1 LKDRKVL
8 SEERIL
14 DSTIKDFESAI
25 AELETIVKTLEG
37 GDLALEKSLALFERG
52 VQLSRFCHAQLEAAE
67 RRIEILTER
76 GDVRPAPAALGVDDD
91 ERGR

>member
-1 LKDRKVL
+1 MDP
-8 SEERIL
+8 
-14 DSTIKDFESAI
+14 TIKDFESAI

-67 RRIEILTER
+67 RRIEMLTDR
-76 GDVRPAPAALGVDDD
+76 GEVRPAPASLGADED
-91 ERGR
+91 ERTR